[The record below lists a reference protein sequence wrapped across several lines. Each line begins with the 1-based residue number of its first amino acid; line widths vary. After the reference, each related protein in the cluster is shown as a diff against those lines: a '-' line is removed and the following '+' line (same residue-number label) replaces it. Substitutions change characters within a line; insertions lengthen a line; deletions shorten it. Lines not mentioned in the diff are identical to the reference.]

1 MTDPGLK
8 DIWVYLSASPLLGLT
23 MTLVAYGLAYRLYLR
38 TRSNPLAN
46 PVVTSVVM
54 LIGVLVLTGTPYN
67 DYFEGGQFVHFLL
80 GPATVALAVPL
91 YQQFTRLRQLWLPVT
106 ISLVCGVTIAAGSSI
121 GLAWLLG
128 GSTEIQMSLA
138 PKSATAPV
146 AMGISE
152 KIGGLPSL
160 TAVLV
165 VITGITGAV
174 LGTKLFEWIRV
185 TDDTARGIAMG
196 VAAHGIGT
204 ARAFQVSP
212 QMGAFSGLAMAL
224 SAFATALL
232 VPWLVD
238 LMQFL
243 VSQSSSS

>member
-1 MTDPGLK
+1 MNDPGLK

-23 MTLVAYGLAYRLYLR
+23 ITLVAYGLAYRLYLR
-38 TRSNPLAN
+38 TSSNPLAN
-46 PVVTSVVM
+46 PVVTSVAM
-54 LIGVLVLTGTPYN
+54 LIGLLLLTDTSYN

-91 YQQFTRLRQLWLPVT
+91 YQQFSRLRQLWLPVT
-106 ISLVCGVTIAAGSSI
+106 ISLICGVLIAAGSSI

-128 GSTEIQMSLA
+128 GSLEIQMSLA

-160 TAVLV
+160 TAVLTV
-165 VITGITGAV
+165 ATGITGAV
-174 LGTKLFEWIRV
+174 LGTKLFDWFRV
-185 TDDTARGIAMG
+185 KDDAARGIAMG

-204 ARAFQVSP
+204 ARAFQVSR

-224 SAFATALL
+224 SAFATALI
-232 VPWLVD
+232 VPWLVGW
-238 LMQFL
+238 MQALFY
-243 VSQSSSS
+243 

>member
-1 MTDPGLK
+1 MNDPGLK

-23 MTLVAYGLAYRLYLR
+23 ITLVAYGLAYRFYLR
-38 TRSNPLAN
+38 TSSNPLAN
-46 PVVTSVVM
+46 PVVTSVAM
-54 LIGVLVLTGTPYN
+54 LIGLLLLTNTSYN

-91 YQQFTRLRQLWLPVT
+91 YQQFSRLRQLWLPVT
-106 ISLVCGVTIAAGSSI
+106 ISLICGVLIAAGSSI

-128 GSTEIQMSLA
+128 GSLEIQMSLA

-160 TAVLV
+160 TAVLTV
-165 VITGITGAV
+165 ATGITGAV
-174 LGTKLFEWIRV
+174 LGTKLFDWFRV
-185 TDDTARGIAMG
+185 KDDAARGIAMG

-204 ARAFQVSP
+204 ARAFQVSR

-224 SAFATALL
+224 SAFATALI

-238 LMQFL
+238 LMQTL
-243 VSQSSSS
+243 L